1 MKTISKQTLRSLLL
15 VAVAATTFSANVSA
29 QSYDNYNKRELLL
42 QVLDQSRPND
52 YVPVFFNIH
61 FPSKF
66 GYNAVKSHIDWFR
79 STHVDFVNVKY
90 EYVPDQVEIKS
101 PADWKKIKQVTPEQ
115 WVEQI
120 QVVHELARELKNEAF
135 IIPTVYS
142 LWLCSIR
149 LQAPGL
155 PAILKQP
162 SSSCLRLSRRILR
175 P

>member
-61 FPSKF
+61 FPDKF
-66 GYNAVKSHIDWFR
+66 GYKAVKSHIDWFR

-90 EYVPDQVEIKS
+90 DKKGLQRLKIDEILNDAWMQEINNLNNEDMHILENQV
-101 PADWKKIKQVTPEQ
+101 
-115 WVEQI
+115 
-120 QVVHELARELKNEAF
+120 R
-135 IIPTVYS
+135 
-142 LWLCSIR
+142 
-149 LQAPGL
+149 
-155 PAILKQP
+155 
-162 SSSCLRLSRRILR
+162 
-175 P
+175 

>member
-61 FPSKF
+61 FPDKF
-66 GYNAVKSHIDWFR
+66 GYKAVKSHIDWFR

-101 PADWKKIKQVTPEQ
+101 PAVWKKIKQVTPEQ

-135 IIPTVYS
+135 IIPTYIL

-149 LQAPGL
+149 PQAPGL